1 MLINETSEQL
11 CQRIADLTP
20 TKEVINSFSM
30 GKDSIASYI
39 QLKRYFKKVY
49 NVFYTMLPQP
59 FSFQRESLD
68 YYEQKFGERIIVV
81 VNPSMYRQIYNGMYQ
96 PIDRIYCIDRLIR
109 EEQLMEVSYDDVFLV
124 AKLAILGI
132 DWERDDFSY
141 EEETQC
147 EKALDS
153 FYVATGVRAADSMTR
168 RISIKKYG
176 AENKKRRQFFPVF
189 DWNIEKVKNE
199 IFASGIKL
207 PVDYKI
213 WGRTFDGFDMRFL
226 KGLREHFPADYAQVK
241 KWFPLIE
248 TDWLR
253 YRDFC
258 KFDNEAQ
265 RSEFLKIAQLK

>member
-68 YYEQKFGERIIVV
+68 YYEQKFGERIIIVP
-81 VNPSMYRQIYNGMYQ
+81 NPSFYRMLYYAVDQS
-96 PIDRIYCIDRLIR
+96 IDRIYAIDRLCEKELIC
-109 EEQLMEVSYDDVFLV
+109 EYSYDNVFLV
-124 AKLAILGI
+124 VKMAILGYENADAI
-132 DWERDDFSY
+132 KTDDDVDRINS
-141 EEETQC
+141 
-147 EKALDS
+147 L
-153 FYVATGVRAADSMTR
+153 YVGTGVRAADSMTR